1 MIIGSEKEYIMT
13 VYTFEVKG
21 KPIYTVDTGMV
32 PGARSSLGMVEANKH
47 FGSLPQ
53 GAWMEDCGT
62 NHFYWVEGNFF
73 D

>member
-1 MIIGSEKEYIMT
+1 MP

-21 KPIYTVDTGMV
+21 KPIYSTDEVA
-32 PGARSSLGMVEANKH
+32 PGKAMAEANKH

-53 GAWMEDCGT
+53 GAWL
-62 NHFYWVEGNFF
+62 NSPWSARYFYWTEGNFF

>member
-1 MIIGSEKEYIMT
+1 MT

-32 PGARSSLGMVEANKH
+32 PGARAYLAMAEANKH

-53 GAWMEDCGT
+53 GAWMDPRPG
-62 NHFYWVEGNFF
+62 HFYWAEGNFF